1 MTDQWNQ
8 FITDNAC
15 PNYISMNFNKIGTRT
30 TSQQTQSKHPCKKP
44 GHWGARADHELL
56 MFIEQDYK
64 KQRERAMIENE
75 AFLDEIEDIM
85 DSMPCTQPGFDPS
98 GLFTPVWTQDD
109 DHTSILAYDSDRTIS
124 YQSPD
129 VHSYLMSCMSENTT
143 DSYDSHG
150 HDVSVE
156 LTPDTPCRL
165 RTSPVLYKNFIHV
178 IEHVVL

>member
-1 MTDQWNQ
+1 MFWSYECD
-8 FITDNAC
+8 D
-15 PNYISMNFNKIGTRT
+15 
-30 TSQQTQSKHPCKKP
+30 
-44 GHWGARADHELL
+44 WGARADHEWSTNVPTFSSDGAHFTPCYVTDIQQGMLPEGHEL
-56 MFIEQDYK
+56 STFIEHDYK

-129 VHSYLMSCMSENTT
+129 VRSYLMSCMSENTT
-143 DSYDSHG
+143 DSYDSDG

-156 LTPDTPCRL
+156 LTPDTPM
-165 RTSPVLYKNFIHV
+165 
-178 IEHVVL
+178 